1 MDALSGDA
9 LVRVL
14 ALVGVIIIVAALLS
28 GLVDRTGLPQVVIFI
43 ALGAIL
49 GPSGLGLLNVSL
61 DSAPLRIVATLS
73 LVLVLFADAI
83 TIDIVELRRNR
94 LLSFLVIGPGTVL
107 TAVLIGLVAWR
118 LLGLAPPAAALLGA
132 ALASTDPVLLRSV
145 LRARELPNVAR
156 HALRIESGMNDAVL
170 LPIALVAMAFL
181 IQSSGAEHDWVRFG
195 IDLFLLGPASGVAVG
210 LVAVATLDLIRRRIG
225 VTRDYESLYA
235 IGTALA
241 AYGAAEFLHG
251 SGFLA
256 AFAAGAT
263 IAALDVELCDCFI
276 EYGQTTAEMALLFTF
291 VLLGGSLIWSGVGLL
306 SLPVVLF
313 AIAAVLLRP
322 IVYLGSLLPVRLE
335 RSARLAI
342 VWFGP
347 RGLSSLLLVLLAVF
361 QNVPGSDYLFA
372 LCSLVVLLSLVVHG
386 GTPILMASILRAK
399 ESPGGDT
406 SLEVTP
412 RAAPISGPFTPL
424 PSLSLTTDSPPT
436 ADAQTGDGTTL
447 PGDRVSIADLR
458 RLWENG
464 AEVVI
469 LDVRTE
475 RSYNREPLQAAGS
488 VRMQPDHIVE
498 RAQELNLP
506 RDAWIVAYC
515 T

>member
-1 MDALSGDA
+1 MDPLSADA
-9 LVRVL
+9 FVKIV
-14 ALVGVIIIVAALLS
+14 ALVGAIIIVAALLS
-28 GLVDRTGLPQVVIFI
+28 GLVDRTGLPQVAVFI
-43 ALGAIL
+43 GLGAVL
-49 GPSGLGLLNVSL
+49 GPAGLRLLNVGL
-61 DSAPLRIVATLS
+61 DSTPLRIVATLS

-83 TIDIVELRRNR
+83 TIDIVELRRNG
-94 LLSFLVIGPGTVL
+94 LLSFLVVGPGTIL
-107 TAVLIGLVAWR
+107 TAALIGLAGWQ

-132 ALASTDPVLLRSV
+132 ALASTDPVLLRNV
-145 LRARELPNVAR
+145 LRARDLPTVAR

-181 IQSSGAEHDWVRFG
+181 LQSSGAAHDWVRFG
-195 IDLFLLGPASGVAVG
+195 IDLFLLGPAAGIAVG
-210 LVAVATLDLIRRRIG
+210 LVSVATLDLIRRRIG

-241 AYGAAEFLHG
+241 AYAAAEFLHG

-313 AIAAVLLRP
+313 VVAAVLLRP
-322 IVYLGSLLPVRLE
+322 LVYLVSLAPVRLE
-335 RSARLAI
+335 RAARLTIA
-342 VWFGP
+342 WFGP

-361 QNVPGSDYLFA
+361 QGVPGSDYLFA

-386 GTPILMASILRAK
+386 GTPLLMSSLVRARNGAEGGAL
-399 ESPGGDT
+399 ES
-406 SLEVTP
+406 
-412 RAAPISGPFTPL
+412 APVSGPFTSLPSPL
-424 PSLSLTTDSPPT
+424 PRVDLPT
-436 ADAQTGDGTTL
+436 MTIGDGAN
-447 PGDRVSIADLR
+447 GAGHSNADRISIADLR
-458 RLWENG
+458 RLWEEG
-464 AEVVI
+464 APVVI

-475 RSYNREPLQAAGS
+475 RSFNREPLQAAGS
-488 VRMQPDHIVE
+488 IRMQPDHVAE

-506 RDAWIVAYC
+506 RDAWIIPYC